1 MKGEINRFAFL
12 MNLLGISGK
21 ELADAIGVDTSLVSR
36 WRKGERKLTLKGG
49 YVDAI
54 AGYFLTHAYPPKDR
68 QVYTLLRGYDKGF
81 NTSSGA
87 GAVRAVLC
95 RFLCDY
101 ETPLLDKK
109 RDQAIFLTNPYRAEF
124 NVYQGQEGKCK
135 SVFDL
140 FTYAQTL
147 EKKHNIIIC
156 DWENTDWRA
165 NDPEYT
171 AKLERCILDTV
182 CRGHEVKILQ
192 DFSTSHRRV
201 VNNIK
206 FWFPLFMTGG
216 VEIYD
221 APVQREGDVRRA
233 TYLIEDEMALN
244 SVSIEGERDNNYI
257 TVSDDPRSVSLAER
271 LLAKHIEGQRPVV
284 DSIPANRLDL
294 MADALEERSEKPRES
309 FLATSIPLM
318 TDLPVGILKE
328 VLVTNGVSNEKAA
341 PVLAAC
347 DKLRGV
353 FERDMHYYNFVHLL
367 DLDLLERAIQQP
379 YYIDYEL
386 STAFGQEVRISR
398 KQLKETLAC
407 IKKKVEKRSKYQV
420 VITPMSKVDT
430 DDLPVRFYI
439 RNGDCALTWNMIKM
453 PYAGFS
459 TASQMAEH
467 FMDSMRKLLERIP
480 AEHQTQEWAV
490 QKLTDLIETPLK

>member
-109 RDQAIFLTNPYRAEF
+109 RDQAIFLTNPYRA
-124 NVYQGQEGKCK
+124 
-135 SVFDL
+135 
-140 FTYAQTL
+140 A
-147 EKKHNIIIC
+147 
-156 DWENTDWRA
+156 
-165 NDPEYT
+165 
-171 AKLERCILDTV
+171 
-182 CRGHEVKILQ
+182 
-192 DFSTSHRRV
+192 
-201 VNNIK
+201 
-206 FWFPLFMTGG
+206 GG

-233 TYLIEDEMALN
+233 TYLIEDELALS

-284 DSIPANRLDL
+284 DSIPANRIDL
-294 MADALEERSEKPRES
+294 MANALEERSEKPRES
-309 FLATSIPLM
+309 FLATSIPLA

-341 PVLAAC
+341 PVLTAC
-347 DKLRGV
+347 DKLRSV

-367 DLDLLERAIQQP
+367 DLDLQ
-379 YYIDYEL
+379 
-386 STAFGQEVRISR
+386 
-398 KQLKETLAC
+398 
-407 IKKKVEKRSKYQV
+407 
-420 VITPMSKVDT
+420 
-430 DDLPVRFYI
+430 
-439 RNGDCALTWNMIKM
+439 
-453 PYAGFS
+453 
-459 TASQMAEH
+459 
-467 FMDSMRKLLERIP
+467 
-480 AEHQTQEWAV
+480 
-490 QKLTDLIETPLK
+490 